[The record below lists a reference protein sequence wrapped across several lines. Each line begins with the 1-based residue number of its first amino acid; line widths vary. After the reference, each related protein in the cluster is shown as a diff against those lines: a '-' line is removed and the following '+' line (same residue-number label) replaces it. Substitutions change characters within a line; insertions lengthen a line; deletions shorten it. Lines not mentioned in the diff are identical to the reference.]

1 MIDYAKTLHDEY
13 GTDLEFQMHMGV
25 REDAQFGLAREYGMS
40 QYVTYG
46 GKWFRYFYRRVMER
60 KGNLRFAARAVLT

>member
-1 MIDYAKTLHDEY
+1 MIDYAKPLHD
-13 GTDLEFQMHMGV
+13 
-25 REDAQFGLAREYGMS
+25 EYGMS

-60 KGNLRFAARAVLT
+60 KGNLRFAARAPSSPRGIET